1 MKRIFDNFTFW
12 GTLFLITYF
21 FLYIFPFPLEW
32 LPFKVGE
39 SISSY
44 VDKFWQWLVLLLV
57 KDGFGYHGDIATRVN
72 GSGDTSY
79 HSFKLLVQGAISAI
93 VATIW
98 LILDRAKDFFGKIKK
113 FTAVYI
119 RYYLAFTMLTYGLA
133 KVFPNQFWEPGLTD
147 MLRPFGEISP
157 MGLLWKFMGYSVPYI
172 IFTGVMEVMAGVL
185 LFFRKTTRLGAILAF
200 GIMLNVFVLNMS
212 YDVPVKLF
220 SFHLVLLSII
230 ILSKD
235 ITGLLNFFVLNKP
248 VPADKIEP
256 YFKNERYVKLGF
268 LVKGFIILF
277 ITSVMVVNN
286 YSNQWKYGRKAKMP
300 SLYGI
305 YNVETFVVNND
316 TIEPLLTDENR
327 WRRFIVDRYSS
338 NITKMNGDILYAES
352 VVDTIN
358 TTIQIKPFKESSTF
372 NFQYELRDSVLV
384 FNGTKGKDSI
394 RIDFKIK
401 DKNEFYLMKRG
412 FHWINEFPNNR

>member
-12 GTLFLITYF
+12 GTLFLISYF

-57 KDGFGYHGDIATRVN
+57 KDGVGYQGDIATRVN

-79 HSFKLLVQGAISAI
+79 HFFKLLVQGAISVI

-98 LILDRAKDFFGKIKK
+98 LILDRARDFFERIKK
-113 FTAVYI
+113 FAAVYI

-185 LFFRKTTRLGAILAF
+185 LFFRKTIRLGAILAF

-220 SFHLVLLSII
+220 SLHLVLLSII
-230 ILSKD
+230 IISKE

-248 VPADKIEP
+248 VPANKIEP
-256 YFKNERYVKLGF
+256 YFNNRRYVKLGF

-277 ITSVMVVNN
+277 ITSVMVTNN
-286 YSNQWKYGRKAKMP
+286 YSNQWKYGRKAEMP

-316 TIEPLLTDENR
+316 TIEPLFTDKNR

>member
-1 MKRIFDNFTFW
+1 MKRILDNLGFW
-12 GTLFLITYF
+12 GTLFLISYF

-32 LPFKVGE
+32 LPFEIGK
-39 SISSY
+39 SISSN
-44 VDKFWQWLVLLLV
+44 VDKFWQWLVLALV
-57 KDGFGYHGDIATRVN
+57 KDGVGYTGEIATRVN

-79 HSFKLLVQGAISAI
+79 HFFKLLVQGAISVI

-98 LILDRAKDFFGKIKK
+98 LILGRAKDFFEKIKG
-113 FTAVYI
+113 FAVIYI
-119 RYYLAFTMLTYGLA
+119 RYYLAFTMLAYGFA
-133 KVFPNQFWEPGLTD
+133 KVFPNQFLEPGLTD
-147 MLRPFGEISP
+147 MLRPFGETSP

-185 LFFRKTTRLGAILAF
+185 LFFRKTTRLGAILTF

-230 ILSKD
+230 ILSKE
-235 ITGLLNFFVLNKP
+235 IKGLLNFFVLNKP

-256 YFKNERYVKLGF
+256 YFSNRRYVKLGYF
-268 LVKGFIILF
+268 VKGFTILF
-277 ITSVMVVNN
+277 ITSIMVSNN
-286 YSNQWKYGRKAKMP
+286 YSNQWKYGRKAEMP

-305 YNVETFVVNND
+305 YDVETFVVNND

-327 WRRFIVDRYSS
+327 WRRFIVDKYSS
-338 NITKMNGDILYAES
+338 NITKMNGDILHASSE
-352 VVDTIN
+352 VDTIN
-358 TTIQIKPFKESSTF
+358 TTIQIKLFKEPSTF

-384 FNGTKGKDSI
+384 FTGTKGKDSI
-394 RIDFKIK
+394 RVDFKVK
-401 DKNEFYLMKRG
+401 HKNGFYLMKRG
-412 FHWINEFPNNR
+412 FHWINEYPNNR